1 NFIAGMERELL
12 PDGTHFHRAFGYHC
26 GFIGNPVAMIHLGR
40 RIDPGMEF
48 PERFYSLT
56 QLATQSL
63 VSVLTPTFT
72 TPGINDDFTADI
84 AEKRDLLHLA
94 SEAFERDDWRYLV
107 SEGRAGTRPEAL
119 SVLLPDAQLVAMRS
133 VWSSDA
139 HYLLFNVSPDGGHH
153 HPDTLSIQIY
163 AAGTRLLTE
172 PGCGHYYT
180 GERELSK
187 RSWWHNCPTLGER
200 MLPNSPAPQVL
211 HWETGGELDYA
222 VGQISLECEGGEAI
236 FRRHVYFIHRRYW
249 ILFDEFDLPDGEVVW
264 ENFHFP
270 IRHLTI
276 PQDGLSLEV
285 KDEQGPG
292 LTMVVGQTRW
302 KVESEQANRW
312 LMYGDPPQ
320 STTVLHY
327 EADAETA
334 RKGFAALF
342 VPSSGSEDVVE
353 AGVEE
358 IETREDGSTA
368 ITAIVNGGRHKV
380 VTWAAVA
387 SG

>member
-1 NFIAGMERELL
+1 
-12 PDGTHFHRAFGYHC
+12 
-26 GFIGNPVAMIHLGR
+26 
-40 RIDPGMEF
+40 
-48 PERFYSLT
+48 
-56 QLATQSL
+56 
-63 VSVLTPTFT
+63 
-72 TPGINDDFTADI
+72 
-84 AEKRDLLHLA
+84 
-94 SEAFERDDWRYLV
+94 
-107 SEGRAGTRPEAL
+107 
-119 SVLLPDAQLVAMRS
+119 
-133 VWSSDA
+133 
-139 HYLLFNVSPDGGHH
+139 
-153 HPDTLSIQIY
+153 
-163 AAGTRLLTE
+163 
-172 PGCGHYYT
+172 
-180 GERELSK
+180 
-187 RSWWHNCPTLGER
+187 